1 MGEKRRP
8 SFIRGE
14 IQRRVFDG
22 ISDDLLTAG
31 MGASGFQGPPPS
43 IDLPTPENLR
53 RLAIYFNAKGLLDT
67 TPGGGYGTLFGPGVG
82 PDRGKTEN
90 EGKIPGKEYLAFAD
104 DGTGTRNVT
113 LMVQIPE
120 SFDPDNSCIVASATS
135 GSRGIYGAV
144 SVVGEWALKRGFAV
158 AYTDKGTGNA
168 IHDLDADRV
177 SRIDGEVAPAAEA
190 GKEAIFIA
198 EPDEVEPDEE
208 KEKRPSG
215 RIAFKHAHSKMNPEA
230 RWGENLLQA
239 IRFAFYVLNLEENLG
254 VREPDPKVAERIT
267 RENTTVI
274 AAGISNG
281 GGAALRAAEA
291 DTQGLIDGVAVS
303 EPNVNPAPHPDIA
316 IRQGEQE
323 WRAPN
328 AGRSLF
334 DYTTLLHLYQPC
346 ANLAPENRPF
356 APLSPEDEKLCENRC
371 QKLAELGLLRGES
384 IAELAQ
390 DAQRIINDYAILKE
404 QNRLQPIHWNMQVSD
419 GIAVT
424 YANAYGRLGVAD
436 RVCGYSFSAVD
447 AETGA
452 PAPFPLELAQR
463 LFAEGNGIPPTGGVE
478 IINEHSHQGPLRNR
492 ASLSAEGSMDGNLNG
507 ALCLRRLA
515 TGTDESGN
523 PLTREAIQHH
533 QRISTG
539 IGEIRATG
547 DLHGLPALIVNGRND
562 AILAPNHT
570 SRAYVWLN
578 RQVEGENSR
587 LRYYEIT
594 NAHHLDALNGLPG
607 FNAAYVPLH
616 PYLLRALDLL
626 WDHLKNRTPLPE
638 SQVVETVPRGIG
650 ADGKVFDIALENIP
664 PIESAPAPS
673 QRIAF
678 EKKVMIIPEQGF

>member
-1 MGEKRRP
+1 MQENRRP
-8 SFIRGE
+8 SFIWGE
-14 IQRRVFDG
+14 IRKRVFDG

-31 MGASGFQGPPPS
+31 MGASGFQGPPPV
-43 IDLPTPENLR
+43 IDPPTPENLR

-67 TPGGGYGTLFGPGVG
+67 TRGGGYNTLFGPGVARDG
-82 PDRGKTEN
+82 GKTEN
-90 EGKIPGKEYLAFAD
+90 EGKIPGKEYLAFSD

-120 SFDPDNSCIVASATS
+120 SFDPDNPCIVAAATS

-144 SVVGEWALKRGFAV
+144 SVVGEWALQRGFAV

-168 IHDLDADRV
+168 IHDLDSDRV
-177 SRIDGEVAPAAEA
+177 SRMDGEVVPAAQA

-198 EPDEVEPDEE
+198 EPDEEEPDEE
-208 KEKRPSG
+208 EEKGPSR
-215 RIAFKHAHSKMNPEA
+215 RIAFKHAHSKVNPEA

-239 IRFAFYVLNLEENLG
+239 ICFAFYVLNLEENFG
-254 VREPDPKVAERIT
+254 VREADPKVAQRIT

-274 AAGISNG
+274 ASGISNG
-281 GGAALRAAEA
+281 AGAALRAAEA
-291 DTQGLIDGVAVS
+291 DTQGLIHGVAVS
-303 EPNVNPAPHPDIA
+303 EPNVNPAPHPGIA

-323 WRAPN
+323 WQAPN

-334 DYTTLLHLYQPC
+334 DYVTLLQLYQPC

-371 QKLAELGLLRGES
+371 QRLAQLGLLRGES

-424 YANAYGRLGVAD
+424 YANAYGRFGITD

-452 PAPFPLELAQR
+452 PAPFPLERAQR
-463 LFAEGNGIPPTGGVE
+463 LFGEGNGIPPTGGVE
-478 IINEHSHQGPLRNR
+478 IINEHSHQSPLRNR
-492 ASLSAEGSMDGNLNG
+492 ASVSADGTRDGNLNG

-523 PLTREAIQHH
+523 PLTGEALGYHR
-533 QRISTG
+533 RIISG
-539 IGEIRATG
+539 IEEIGATG
-547 DLHGLPALIVNGRND
+547 DLHGLPALIVNGRSD

-578 RQVEGENSR
+578 RQVEGEKSR
-587 LRYYEIT
+587 LSYYEVK

-607 FNAAYVPLH
+607 FNRAYVPLH

-626 WDHLKNRTPLPE
+626 YDHLKNRTPLPE
-638 SQVVETVPRGIG
+638 SQVVETTPRGLG
-650 ADGKVFDIALENIP
+650 EDGKVFDIGPENVP
-664 PIESAPAPS
+664 PIAAVPDPRR
-673 QRIAF
+673 QIR
-678 EKKVMIIPEQGF
+678 MEQGVLILPE